1 MNYFRYKQFNKDVI
15 TVAVGYYLRYA
26 LSYRDI
32 SEILRERGVNVHHS
46 TVYRW
51 VQEYAPILYQIWKK
65 KHKKAYYKW
74 RIDETYIKIKGKWSY
89 LYRAID
95 AEGHTLDIWLRK
107 QRDNH
112 SAYAFIKRLIKQFGK
127 PQKVITDQAPSTKAA
142 MAKVIKAFKLKP
154 DCHCTSKYLNNLIEQ
169 DHRHIKV
176 RKTRYQSINTAKNTL
191 KGIECI
197 YALYKKNRRS
207 LQIYGFSPCH
217 EISIMLAS

>member
-46 TVYRW
+46 TIYRW

-95 AEGHTLDIWLRK
+95 TEGHTCVSNEIII
-107 QRDNH
+107 QH
-112 SAYAFIKRLIKQFGK
+112 MRLSN
-127 PQKVITDQAPSTKAA
+127 VS
-142 MAKVIKAFKLKP
+142 
-154 DCHCTSKYLNNLIEQ
+154 LNNL
-169 DHRHIKV
+169 V
-176 RKTRYQSINTAKNTL
+176 NL
-191 KGIECI
+191 K
-197 YALYKKNRRS
+197 R
-207 LQIYGFSPCH
+207 
-217 EISIMLAS
+217 

>member
-1 MNYFRYKQFNKDVI
+1 
-15 TVAVGYYLRYA
+15 
-26 LSYRDI
+26 
-32 SEILRERGVNVHHS
+32 
-46 TVYRW
+46 
-51 VQEYAPILYQIWKK
+51 
-65 KHKKAYYKW
+65 
-74 RIDETYIKIKGKWSY
+74 
-89 LYRAID
+89 
-95 AEGHTLDIWLRK
+95 EGHTLDIWLRK

-127 PQKVITDQAPSTKAA
+127 PQKVITDQAPSTKVA
-142 MAKVIKAFKLKP
+142 MVKVIKAFKLKP

-217 EISIMLAS
+217 ENSIMLAS

>member
-1 MNYFRYKQFNKDVI
+1 
-15 TVAVGYYLRYA
+15 

-46 TVYRW
+46 TIYRW

-95 AEGHTLDIWLRK
+95 TEGHTLDIWLRK

-127 PQKVITDQAPSTKAA
+127 PQKVVTDQAPSTKAA
-142 MAKVIKAFKLKP
+142 MVKIIKAFKLKP

-176 RKTRYQSINTAKNTL
+176 RKT
-191 KGIECI
+191 
-197 YALYKKNRRS
+197 
-207 LQIYGFSPCH
+207 
-217 EISIMLAS
+217 

>member
-1 MNYFRYKQFNKDVI
+1 
-15 TVAVGYYLRYA
+15 
-26 LSYRDI
+26 
-32 SEILRERGVNVHHS
+32 
-46 TVYRW
+46 
-51 VQEYAPILYQIWKK
+51 
-65 KHKKAYYKW
+65 
-74 RIDETYIKIKGKWSY
+74 Y

-127 PQKVITDQAPSTKAA
+127 PQKVITDQAPSTKVA

-176 RKTRYQSINTAKNTL
+176 RKT
-191 KGIECI
+191 
-197 YALYKKNRRS
+197 
-207 LQIYGFSPCH
+207 
-217 EISIMLAS
+217 

>member
-1 MNYFRYKQFNKDVI
+1 MHYFRYKQFNQDII

-32 SEILRERGVNVHHS
+32 SEILRERSVNVHHS

-65 KHKKAYYKW
+65 KNKKPYYKW
-74 RIDETYIKIKGKWSY
+74 HIDETYIKIKGQWYY

-95 AEGHTLDIWLRK
+95 ADGHTLDIWLRK
-107 QRDNH
+107 KRDQV
-112 SAYAFIKRLIKQFGK
+112 SAYVFIKRLIKQFSK
-127 PQKVITDQAPSTKAA
+127 PKMIITDKAPSTKAA
-142 MAKVIKAFKLKP
+142 ISKAIKDFNLNK
-154 DCHCTSKYLNNLIEQ
+154 DCHRTSKYLNNLIEQ
-169 DHRHIKV
+169 DHHHIKI
-176 RKTRYQSINTAKNTL
+176 RKGKYQNLNTAKNTL

-197 YALYKKNRRS
+197 YGLYKKNRRS

-217 EISIMLAS
+217 EISYMLAS

>member
-1 MNYFRYKQFNKDVI
+1 MNYFRYKQFDKDVI

-32 SEILRERGVNVHHS
+32 SEILSERGVNVHHS

-65 KHKKAYYKW
+65 KYKKAYYKW
-74 RIDETYIKIKGKWSY
+74 RADETYIKIKGKWCY
-89 LYRAID
+89 LYRAIGAD
-95 AEGHTLDIWLRK
+95 GHTLDIW
-107 QRDNH
+107 RDNH
-112 SAYAFIKRLIKQFGK
+112 AAYAFIKRLIKQFGK
-127 PQKVITDQAPSTKAA
+127 PQMIITDQAPSTKAA
-142 MAKVIKAFKLKP
+142 MSKLIKDFKLNP
-154 DCHCTSKYLNNLIEQ
+154 NCHCTSKYLNNLIEQ

-176 RKTRYQSINTAKNTL
+176 RKISYQSINTAKNTF

-197 YALYKKNRRS
+197 YGLYKKNRRS
-207 LQIYGFSPCH
+207 LQIYGFSPCR